1 MQSATVLFAIDAA
14 VKLGRKLYDIL
25 IDDTAE
31 QPLLLPV
38 GELFG
43 SISEAEAQEFFDSPQ
58 GQELLEPGAPYH
70 GFTKKKLV
78 KAFKTVKR
86 VELELAGVGIERD
99 PSAAAV
105 RIVADLHAFEL
116 YKAEFK
122 SRPPVQRVLGTVVEI
137 GIDYVVA
144 NPLASKDDAASRQLL
159 QAFLEAL
166 DDADFSEG
174 NKHEIVDTLMLA
186 TLETLHTEV
195 ALISD
200 EARTRSLLTG
210 VTSALIMDYEKLIS
224 PAKRESRRELVRRIG
239 TSILR
244 GGATAFTE
252 DIALFTRD
260 GERSTVLVRSTL
272 EQLLV
277 GIEGKEKI
285 FTNESLELVFRSALA
300 ATGENAELFSEKKI
314 LQELIKSTVSALKSQ
329 SGRQLFAPETVGAVL
344 QAALEVAGENVET
357 LFDPDDP
364 QEQLLATALEAL
376 AKSFSS
382 TLAGGGGIEDL
393 LSRNQRVELA
403 KIIFQEVARHPEQ
416 LLDVNESDA
425 RKMAVAQIVGS
436 VARALGDDPGLL
448 INGEG
453 FVELV
458 RIAVGVAFQ
467 NADKLLDLE
476 SLSPRENM
484 LFAVLH
490 QTVTGMENGDPRGL
504 IGRDVFL
511 ELVDRIL
518 PVASANLELLL
529 DDAAKL
535 VEETVRTALDL
546 AHGELENRINGL
558 NLPIL
563 IEGLLLEVLWDELNL
578 DEATAVLLSATEIL
592 RAA

>member
-1 MQSATVLFAIDAA
+1 MT
-14 VKLGRKLYDIL
+14 
-25 IDDTAE
+25 E
-31 QPLLLPV
+31 
-38 GELFG
+38 
-43 SISEAEAQEFFDSPQ
+43 
-58 GQELLEPGAPYH
+58 
-70 GFTKKKLV
+70 
-78 KAFKTVKR
+78 
-86 VELELAGVGIERD
+86 
-99 PSAAAV
+99 
-105 RIVADLHAFEL
+105 LHAFEL

-122 SRPPVQRVLGTVVEI
+122 SRKPVQRVLGTIVEI

-144 NPLASKDDAASRQLL
+144 NPLASKDDSPSRQLL
-159 QAFLEAL
+159 QAFLESL

-174 NKHEIVDTLMLA
+174 KKHEIVDTLMLA

-210 VTSALIMDYEKLIS
+210 VTSALLMDYEQLTS
-224 PAKRESRRELVRRIG
+224 PAKRESRRELIRRIG

-244 GGATAFTE
+244 GGATAFAE

-272 EQLLV
+272 EQVLE
-277 GIEGKEKI
+277 GIAGKEDI

-357 LFDPDDP
+357 LFDPNDP

-376 AKSFSS
+376 TKSFST
-382 TLAGGGGIEDL
+382 TLAGGGEIEDL
-393 LSRNQRVELA
+393 LSRNQRVQLA
-403 KIIFQEVARHPEQ
+403 RIIFQEVARHPEQ

-436 VARALGDDPGLL
+436 AARALGDDPGLL
-448 INGEG
+448 VNGEG

-458 RIAVGVAFQ
+458 RIAVGVAVQ

-490 QTVTGMENGDPRGL
+490 QTVTGMENGDARGL
-504 IGRDVFL
+504 VGRDVFL

-535 VEETVRTALDL
+535 VQETVRTALEL